1 MVGFA
6 LRGAGRVT
14 IGVTTHVVGRYDGWN
29 HPSWRPYQY
38 VNDGDEPF
46 VWLTYSNAPLLE
58 RMNVHLVEDLAAMPS
73 GEPVTTSA
81 EPVDEAADARRH
93 SPFGTFELA
102 DGAYLM
108 PYETLIDP
116 PSLPSPA
123 LHWPWADV
131 KEHLDRLEALG
142 DSYVGR
148 RLYLMYNPLT
158 GRTNGTT
165 PSFFATIT
173 IRPPAIVDRPH
184 RHVSAAINYFFHGSG
199 WSRVGGQRYEWTAG
213 DLMLTAP
220 GWMIHHHASDPDD
233 RVYELTVQDQ
243 PLNIA
248 MESLLW
254 QEDLKRPA
262 RVLGSAVRF
271 RHEPDGAVITLQPA
285 TLCGSLPPLVT
296 PFRDGAVDYDTYARL
311 VDWQV
316 AEGSHGVVTCGTSGE
331 PSVLTV
337 AERKQLTEVAID
349 AAAGRITVIAA
360 TGSQSHAETVELTE
374 HAAAKP
380 APTRCSSSRR
390 TTSARLGAASSST
403 SSTSPGAAT
412 CRSCCTTSPDGRR
425 WASTSACC
433 TTSPSGPTTSSG

>member
-1 MVGFA
+1 MSETFTDVSGWSSSGEPDYWAPIIFRGAAIDAEIDRLIALRAPQNGRRSSLFTHPRAPHEFPSLAPGIRVALNVLLPGEATAPVRHNSTMVGFG
-6 LRGAGRVT
+6 LRGNATVT
-14 IGVTTHVVGRYDGWN
+14 VGETTHPVGRYDGWN
-29 HPSWRPYQY
+29 HPSWRAHTA

-58 RMNVHLVEDLAAMPS
+58 KMNVHLVEDLDAMP
-73 GEPVTTSA
+73 TTVAGSEA
-81 EPVDEAADARRH
+81 EAVDERRV

-102 DGAYLM
+102 DGAFLM

-123 LHWPWADV
+123 LRWPWADV

-142 DSYVGR
+142 DTYIGR

-184 RHVSAAINYFFHGSG
+184 RHVSAAINYFFRGSG
-199 WSRVGGQRYEWTAG
+199 WSRVGGQRYEWGAG

-262 RVLGSAVRF
+262 RVLGAESGF
-271 RHEPDGAVITLQPA
+271 A
-285 TLCGSLPPLVT
+285 TN
-296 PFRDGAVDYDTYARL
+296 R
-311 VDWQV
+311 
-316 AEGSHGVVTCGTSGE
+316 
-331 PSVLTV
+331 
-337 AERKQLTEVAID
+337 
-349 AAAGRITVIAA
+349 GR
-360 TGSQSHAETVELTE
+360 S
-374 HAAAKP
+374 
-380 APTRCSSSRR
+380 
-390 TTSARLGAASSST
+390 
-403 SSTSPGAAT
+403 
-412 CRSCCTTSPDGRR
+412 
-425 WASTSACC
+425 
-433 TTSPSGPTTSSG
+433 

>member
-1 MVGFA
+1 MTSIVTEQTDRFTDVSGWSSTGEPDYWAPIIFRGAMIDEEIDRLASSAAPANGRRAALFTHPRSPVEHPSLAPGIRVAVNVLLPGERTAPVRHNSTMVGFG
-6 LRGAGRVT
+6 LRGTGRVT
-14 IGVTTHVVGRYDGWN
+14 IGETTHTVGRYDGWN
-29 HPSWRPYQY
+29 HPSWRAHTA

-58 RMNVHLVEDLAAMPS
+58 KMNVHLVEELDEIALGGHAA
-73 GEPVTTSA
+73 E
-81 EPVDEAADARRH
+81 EAGDARRV

-116 PSLPSPA
+116 PALPSAA
-123 LHWPWADV
+123 LHWPWEEMKA
-131 KEHLDRLEALG
+131 HLDRLEALG
-142 DSYVGR
+142 ESYVGR

-199 WSRVGGQRYEWTAG
+199 WSRVGGQRYEWGAG

-220 GWMIHHHASDPDD
+220 GWMIHHHASDDGD

-262 RVLGSAVRF
+262 RVLGSESGFATNRT
-271 RHEPDGAVITLQPA
+271 PQPA
-285 TLCGSLPPLVT
+285 
-296 PFRDGAVDYDTYARL
+296 
-311 VDWQV
+311 
-316 AEGSHGVVTCGTSGE
+316 
-331 PSVLTV
+331 
-337 AERKQLTEVAID
+337 
-349 AAAGRITVIAA
+349 
-360 TGSQSHAETVELTE
+360 
-374 HAAAKP
+374 
-380 APTRCSSSRR
+380 
-390 TTSARLGAASSST
+390 
-403 SSTSPGAAT
+403 
-412 CRSCCTTSPDGRR
+412 RS
-425 WASTSACC
+425 
-433 TTSPSGPTTSSG
+433 

>member
-1 MVGFA
+1 MKESFTDVSGWSSTGEPDYWAPIIFRGAAIDAEIDRLVAMPSPANGRRTSLFTHPRSAAEHPSLAPGIRVALNVLLPGEHTAVVRHNSTMVGFG
-6 LRGAGRVT
+6 LRGSGRVV
-14 IGVTTHVVGRYDGWN
+14 IGETTHLVGRYDGWN
-29 HPSWRPYQY
+29 HPSWRRYEC

-58 RMNVHLVEDLAAMPS
+58 KMNVHLVEELSDVPVAAS
-73 GEPVTTSA
+73 TATEGE
-81 EPVDEAADARRH
+81 ADARRV

-108 PYETLIDP
+108 PYETLVDP

-123 LHWPWADV
+123 LHWPWVDV
-131 KEHLDRLEALG
+131 KAHLDRLEELG
-142 DSYVGR
+142 DTYIGR

-199 WSRVGGQRYEWTAG
+199 WSRVGGQRYEWGAG

-262 RVLGSAVRF
+262 RVLGAEAGF
-271 RHEPDGAVITLQPA
+271 A
-285 TLCGSLPPLVT
+285 TNRAGS
-296 PFRDGAVDYDTYARL
+296 
-311 VDWQV
+311 
-316 AEGSHGVVTCGTSGE
+316 
-331 PSVLTV
+331 
-337 AERKQLTEVAID
+337 
-349 AAAGRITVIAA
+349 
-360 TGSQSHAETVELTE
+360 
-374 HAAAKP
+374 
-380 APTRCSSSRR
+380 
-390 TTSARLGAASSST
+390 
-403 SSTSPGAAT
+403 
-412 CRSCCTTSPDGRR
+412 
-425 WASTSACC
+425 
-433 TTSPSGPTTSSG
+433 